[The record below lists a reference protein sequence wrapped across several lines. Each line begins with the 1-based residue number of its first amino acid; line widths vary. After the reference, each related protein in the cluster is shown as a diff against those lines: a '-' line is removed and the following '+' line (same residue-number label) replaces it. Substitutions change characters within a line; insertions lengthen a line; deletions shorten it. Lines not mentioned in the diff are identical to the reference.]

1 MRSPKGVKSDLL
13 GRVPA
18 GCLLPTGTG
27 YRVPAVA
34 QAPDLQ
40 APDFVAPLDKSVR
53 VPGCLLDL
61 KDLDLGRPLILAGT
75 QAPVRFC
82 WQGPRNRVPAGRV
95 PAHPQAPDIN
105 VNF

>member
-53 VPGCLLDL
+53 VPGCL
-61 KDLDLGRPLILAGT
+61 PI
-75 QAPVRFC
+75 
-82 WQGPRNRVPAGRV
+82 
-95 PAHPQAPDIN
+95 
-105 VNF
+105 